1 LLQRLKAS
9 EACLDVVRTCL
20 PPAMAAHV
28 KAGPLD
34 DEGWTLLAANSAV
47 SAKLRQ
53 LQPRL
58 VEALAENGLKV
69 NAIRVRIQSGR

>member
-1 LLQRLKAS
+1 
-9 EACLDVVRTCL
+9 
-20 PPAMAAHV
+20 
-28 KAGPLD
+28 
-34 DEGWTLLAANSAV
+34 
-47 SAKLRQ
+47 LRQ